1 MPFIGSVSGAQGYGR
16 SASVGFPI
24 WVSSGSLGTLTDTQ
38 RASGSTF
45 TVSAS
50 AGPGAV
56 SVSYSVVVGSL
67 PAGASL
73 NSGSGVISGFSAV
86 ASNTTSNF
94 TLRATNNAGLTAD
107 AALSITINAVIVT
120 WNSPA
125 AGALTTVTRG
135 TSGNIALSA
144 SATSGTISYSTVS
157 GALPSGRSISGSNI
171 TGTYAGAG
179 SYSFTI
185 RATSSSAGATADR
198 AFTQTV
204 NGLAT
209 VYNYNGGDQNF
220 AVPAGVTQIQVVL
233 WGAGGTAGGISS
245 AGNDPAP
252 GGGGGSVSG
261 TLAVS
266 PSENLTIRVGGV
278 IGTYQQAN
286 NGQTSSPIGTSTA
299 FPDGGT
305 YGQGDG
311 AGANGSWGGYGGGGS
326 AIFRGGTRLCNAGGG
341 GGGGGP
347 GYPSTTGTA
356 GFGGGQGQGGSG
368 GSRSSGPSQP
378 GGASPTGFGGG
389 GGGGGSG
396 SSPNSGSGQPGG
408 GGNNSTSGLTAASSF
423 AGTNGGNPGNTGN
436 PNWASPIGVGQDATN
451 GQPLGQPNGNGR
463 IVIIF

>member
-24 WVSSGSLGTLTDTQ
+24 WVSSGSLGTLTDAQ

-45 TVSAS
+45 TVNAS

-86 ASNTTSNF
+86 ASNTTTNF
-94 TLRATNNAGLTAD
+94 TVRATNNAGLTAD
-107 AALSITINAVIVT
+107 AALSITINAATVT

-135 TSGNIALSA
+135 NSGDIALSA
-144 SATSGTISYSTVS
+144 SASSGTVSYSVVS
-157 GALPSGRSISGSNI
+157 GSLPSGRSISGSNI

-185 RATSSSAGATADR
+185 RATTTSASAFLDR

-204 NGLAT
+204 NGLAS
-209 VYNYNGGDQNF
+209 VFNYTGGNQNF

-252 GGGGGSVSG
+252 GGGGGYVAG
-261 TLAVS
+261 TLAVT
-266 PSENLTIRVGGV
+266 PAENLTVVVGGV
-278 IGTYQQAN
+278 IQTYQQAN
-286 NGQTSSPIGTSTA
+286 NGQTSSPIGTATA

-305 YGQGDG
+305 YGIGDG
-311 AGANGSWGGYGGGGS
+311 AGANGSFGGYGGGGS

-356 GFGGGQGQGGSG
+356 GSGGGQGQGGSG

-396 SSPNSGSGQPGG
+396 SSPNSGDGQPGG
-408 GGNNSTSGLTAASSF
+408 GGNNLTSGLTGATSI
-423 AGTNGGNPGNTGN
+423 AGTNGGNPGNTGH
-436 PNWASPIGVGQDATN
+436 PNWGAPIGQGQDAGPGAN
-451 GQPLGQPNGNGR
+451 LGQPNGNGR